1 MAEIPVGSMS
11 AVPKLAL
18 ATTANPFVLSPRV
31 MMEVGIAVLRRV
43 SRWMLYRQGIEGVD
57 DVSWLF
63 CNMVEYSELL
73 ENGENL

>member
-11 AVPKLAL
+11 AVTKKTL

-43 SRWMLYRQGIEGVD
+43 SRWMLHRQGTEVVD
-57 DVSWLF
+57 AVSWSP
-63 CNMVEYSELL
+63 CNMVEFLELL
-73 ENGENL
+73 ENGDNL